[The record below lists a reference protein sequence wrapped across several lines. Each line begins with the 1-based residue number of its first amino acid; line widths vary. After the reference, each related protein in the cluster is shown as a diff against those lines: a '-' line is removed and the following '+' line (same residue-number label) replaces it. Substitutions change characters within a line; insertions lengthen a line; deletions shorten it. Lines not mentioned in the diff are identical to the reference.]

1 MVQIL
6 LYIICLTIIGVQ
18 FSLIHTLRF
27 SPRATLFFIILKKV
41 ASYFLFMEWQWRLYN
56 DWCGVELWL
65 WCLRQLPWIIVIAG
79 VIVAAVVVVK
89 KPEHK
94 AVLCIIYISNPENKK
109 IYKNPGIENGGL
121 LNDISTPN

>member
-1 MVQIL
+1 M
-6 LYIICLTIIGVQ
+6 
-18 FSLIHTLRF
+18 
-27 SPRATLFFIILKKV
+27 
-41 ASYFLFMEWQWRLYN
+41 
-56 DWCGVELWL
+56 
-65 WCLRQLPWIIVIAG
+65 
-79 VIVAAVVVVK
+79 VVK